1 MPQPPRSRKN
11 GARYQAKLARILRH
25 ATRVFYSKGYA
36 GASIR
41 DISRSSGLSLAGLYH
56 YFGSKPELLYLIQK
70 HTFTTILASLK
81 NELAGVPDAD
91 KKLGLLIRNHLRYF
105 LEHQKEMKV
114 LSHES
119 DVLTGGY
126 AREVGEI
133 KRRYYKICLGIVE
146 ELHAAGRLRRLNPRL
161 AVLSLFGMM
170 NWIYTWYNPRVDPDV
185 ETLAETMAEL
195 FLRGALLPGQP
206 TGAVPPAPAAP
217 VKEAVLTT

>member
-1 MPQPPRSRKN
+1 MPQPATSRKN
-11 GARYQAKLARILRH
+11 GARHQAKLARILRH
-25 ATRVFYSKGYA
+25 ATRVFYSKGYQ

-41 DISRSSGLSLAGLYH
+41 DISRSSGVSLAGLYH
-56 YFGSKPELLYLIQK
+56 YFKSKPELLYLIQK
-70 HTFTTILASLK
+70 HTFSTILASLDR
-81 NELAGVPDAD
+81 ELAEVRDAE
-91 KKLGLLIRNHLRYF
+91 KKLRALIRNHLRYF
-105 LEHQKEMKV
+105 LEHEKEMKV

-133 KRRYYKICLGIVE
+133 KRRYYKICLGVIE
-146 ELHAAGRLRRLNPRL
+146 ELCAGGRLRPLNPRI

-195 FLRGALLPGQP
+195 FLRGALLPGEP
-206 TGAVPPAPAAP
+206 AEAVSSPSAAS
-217 VKEAVLTT
+217 KEAVLTS